1 MLQSFLNV
9 VYCSTMVCC
18 LSCSNNN
25 TADTYDG
32 EIYTIEIR
40 YEDSFNR
47 KFRESWDQMVS
58 EDSLYLFFEQGFK
71 DDVITIYI
79 NGEKLYESNVTT
91 DIQDGSAGQFESANI
106 QNSKHLS
113 LRLNNGPLVFF
124 EQTEKKD
131 KLLNLNYDRKNN
143 HLLLSVI
150 NHVPFYD

>member
-18 LSCSNNN
+18 LSCSSNN
-25 TADTYDG
+25 TTDTYDG

-47 KFRESWDQMVS
+47 KFRESWDQMAS

-71 DDVITIYI
+71 DDVITIYV
-79 NGEKLYESNVTT
+79 NGEKSYESNVTT
-91 DIQDGSAGQFESANI
+91 DIQDGSAGQFITANLQKI
-106 QNSKHLS
+106 KHLS

-131 KLLNLNYDRKNN
+131 GLLNLNYDRKNN

-150 NHVPFYD
+150 DHVPFYD